1 MMYSDNSPSESR
13 VRTRASAESTESTG
27 SDRGSGCRA
36 RNRCRSR
43 SRSRGRTPSERRRT
57 CPECDGAPRET
68 ADGETACD
76 DCGLVLA
83 DRRVDHGPEWRA
95 YTSEEHHARA
105 RVGAPTTGTRH
116 DRGLTTEIGR
126 GDRDAAGGTL
136 SPERRRRVE
145 RLRTW
150 HQRVRTVRT
159 GERNLR
165 FALSE
170 LDRMAS
176 ALGLP
181 RHVRET
187 AAVVY
192 RRALAE
198 DLIRGRS
205 IEAVA
210 TATLYVACR
219 QKNLPR
225 SLAEVTAVS
234 RVEQQDVARASRH
247 LSSNLG
253 LELRPV
259 EPTAYL
265 PRFCSR
271 LDLSAET
278 HAKAAEVLAI
288 SAEAGHCSGRSPTGC
303 AAAAVYTAAMLCGE
317 KRTQSDV
324 AAAAG
329 VTEVTIRNRYH
340 EQVEALN
347 LLDGVR

>member
-1 MMYSDNSPSESR
+1 MYSSDTTPASR
-13 VRTRASAESTESTG
+13 ARTRTRDDGDAE
-27 SDRGSGCRA
+27 
-36 RNRCRSR
+36 
-43 SRSRGRTPSERRRT
+43 RTADADAVDRRR
-57 CPECDGAPRET
+57 CPECDGNPHESAE
-68 ADGETACD
+68 GETVCD

-83 DRRVDHGPEWRA
+83 DRRIDHGPEWRA
-95 YTSEEHHARA
+95 YTAEERDARA

-126 GDRDAAGGTL
+126 GDRDAAGRTL

-150 HQRVRTVRT
+150 HQRIRTVRS

-181 RHVRET
+181 RPVRET
-187 AAVVY
+187 GAVVY

-205 IEAVA
+205 IEAVV
-210 TATLYVACR
+210 TAALYVACR
-219 QKNLPR
+219 QAGVPR
-225 SLAEVTAVS
+225 SLAELTTVS
-234 RVEQQDVARASRH
+234 RVEKREVARAYRH
-247 LSSNLG
+247 LSGTLG
-253 LELRPV
+253 LELAPV
-259 EPTAYL
+259 DPASYL

-271 LDLSAET
+271 LGLSAVT
-278 HAKAAEVLAI
+278 RAKAAEVLSVA
-288 SAEAGHCSGRSPTGC
+288 AEAGHCSGRSPTGC

-317 KRTQSDV
+317 KRTQAEV
-324 AAAAG
+324 GAVAG

-340 EQVEALN
+340 EQVAAMQ
-347 LLDGVR
+347 LLDGAL